1 MCAESFYTEID
12 IIVAIIVCLKIP
24 PNYNSCQE
32 PQNNSTS
39 LGHESI
45 SWAFFN
51 AVLGYTTTGTVYQ
64 IQHLTDN
71 LALLLSLST

>member
-24 PNYNSCQE
+24 PNYNCQE

-45 SWAFFN
+45 SWDFFN
-51 AVLGYTTTGTVYQ
+51 AVLGYTATVYQ